1 MAEPSQAAAV
11 HGDCDDRFAQV
22 GAAFARNFRDHGEV
36 GAALCV
42 YQHGRKVVDLW
53 GGLKDRA
60 SAAPWDANTMVC
72 MMSVAKGIS
81 AVALAMAY
89 DRGLVDL
96 DAPVSRY
103 WPAFAAAGKADIT
116 VRQAGSHL
124 AGIPVADAAPEGA
137 FYDYDAM
144 KTAIA
149 AQAPLWPPG
158 EKQVYHS
165 ATIGHIF
172 GAILEGATGMR
183 IGRFLR
189 EELAGPLGADYAIGL
204 SPDEIARCATMI
216 PSPNNLVSASKR
228 APLDSVEFR
237 AFRPMPANEDFNS
250 VAWRRAEIPAVN
262 GHGTARA
269 VARIYGALAHGGEL
283 DGVRLG
289 RPDSFTAL
297 ATEQDRGRTTNPDAH
312 LRMGIGFMLNSPPI
326 RPMGPSATSFGFSGA
341 GGAQA
346 FADPVSGIGF
356 CYGCNAMH
364 DGRDIGIRAASLIDA
379 TFASLSG

>member
-1 MAEPSQAAAV
+1 MAEPSQAAVV
-11 HGDCDDRFAQV
+11 HGECDDRFAQV

-53 GGLKDRA
+53 GGLKDRV
-60 SAAPWDANTMVC
+60 SAVPWDADTMVC

-124 AGIPVADAAPEGA
+124 AGIPVADAAPDGA
-137 FYDYDAM
+137 FYDYEAM

-149 AQAPLWPPG
+149 AQVPLWQPG

-172 GAILEGATGMR
+172 GAILEGATGKR
-183 IGRFLR
+183 LSRFLR
-189 EELAGPLGADYAIGL
+189 EDLAGPLGADYAIGL
-204 SPDEIARCATMI
+204 TPEEIVRCATML

-228 APLDSVEFR
+228 ALRDSVEFR
-237 AFRPMPANEDFNS
+237 AFRPMPESEDFNS
-250 VAWRRAEIPAVN
+250 AAWRGAEIPAVN
-262 GHGTARA
+262 GHGTAR
-269 VARIYGALAHGGEL
+269 G
-283 DGVRLG
+283 
-289 RPDSFTAL
+289 
-297 ATEQDRGRTTNPDAH
+297 
-312 LRMGIGFMLNSPPI
+312 
-326 RPMGPSATSFGFSGA
+326 
-341 GGAQA
+341 GGA
-346 FADPVSGIGF
+346 DLW
-356 CYGCNAMH
+356 C
-364 DGRDIGIRAASLIDA
+364 
-379 TFASLSG
+379 LS